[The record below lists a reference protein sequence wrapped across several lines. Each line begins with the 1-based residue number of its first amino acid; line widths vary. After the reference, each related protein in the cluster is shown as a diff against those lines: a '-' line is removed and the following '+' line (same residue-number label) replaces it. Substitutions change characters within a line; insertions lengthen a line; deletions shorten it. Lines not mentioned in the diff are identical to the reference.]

1 MTQRQSLTRWLG
13 ALGLIL
19 ALLGVVSRGAQG
31 AHTARAATR
40 AQAEKGDIAS
50 QEIFAEHLGADPGNG
65 EGAVVQS
72 RSDQFDGHPKLM
84 GKLRFSEGL
93 VDYTPAVTTRFSK
106 QFSVNG
112 QSDQEPENRRLQ
124 RETLAEYERRWAEAD
139 TIVANVEKQLGKP
152 FGDLSGDDYSWL
164 MENLDLHVDDDLWA
178 WSHLAGIPIV
188 ALNQMS
194 TFFYCNV
201 HLLEDLEAAADM
213 SLEEIIR
220 LKRGYNPENG
230 RPTLHT
236 VDGSALRLRTLPP
249 GTVRVAATTGP
260 FSHDENYA
268 EPRIVLEALAP
279 YLVKLEAIPNRQYIV
294 EGIRAL
300 PLSVVKAYRGKAI
313 YLTTVRGRSY
323 AVGMPISNSVYTG
336 FVGMQAGFFLD
347 RNTGPLTTHNFVHE
361 LGHVI
366 DYTVIAGQY
375 GRYLHPYQFPEF
387 RSTKT
392 EKDRVFGKGNDRVP
406 ATAYGYVSRYAR
418 TNAQESFAEHFA
430 NYILKKEQF
439 LQRADGERSAGHPEL
454 MDKYRFLERLLDRT
468 PVSTNRLS
476 RAYLEWLGGW

>member
-19 ALLGVVSRGAQG
+19 SLLGVVSRGAASAPTVQAG
-31 AHTARAATR
+31 TR
-40 AQAEKGDIAS
+40 AQAEKSDTAS
-50 QEIFAEHLGADPGNG
+50 QERFAEHLWADPRNG
-65 EGAVVQS
+65 EGAFVQS
-72 RSDQFDGHPKLM
+72 RNDQFDGYPKLM
-84 GKLRFSEGL
+84 GKLRFREGL
-93 VDYTPAVTTRFSK
+93 VDYTPAVTMRFSK
-106 QFSVNG
+106 QFSVNE
-112 QSDQEPENRRLQ
+112 QSDQEHENRRLQ
-124 RETLAEYERRWAEAD
+124 REALAEYERRWAEAD
-139 TIVANVEKQLGKP
+139 TIVANVERQLGRP
-152 FGDLSGDDYSWL
+152 FGDLSEDDYSWL
-164 MENLDLHVDDDLWA
+164 MENLDLNVDDDLWA
-178 WSHLAGIPIV
+178 WSHLTGIPIV

-201 HLLEDLEAAADM
+201 HLLEDLEAAAEM
-213 SLEEIIR
+213 SLAEIVR
-220 LKRGYNPENG
+220 LKRGYDPENG

-236 VDGSALRLRTLPP
+236 ADGRALRLRALPT
-249 GTVRVAATTGP
+249 GTVRVAARTGP

-294 EGIRAL
+294 DGIRAL
-300 PLSVVKAYRGKAI
+300 PLLIVKAYRGKAI

-375 GRYLHPYQFPEF
+375 GRYLHPYQFPEL

-392 EKDRVFGKGNDRVP
+392 EKDRVFGRGDDKVP
-406 ATAYGYVSRYAR
+406 ATAHGYVSRYAR
-418 TNAQESFAEHFA
+418 TNAQENFAEHFA

-439 LQRADGERSAGHPEL
+439 LQRAEGERSAGHPEL
-454 MDKYRFLERLLDRT
+454 MDKYRFLERFLDRT
-468 PVSTNRLS
+468 PVTTNRLS
-476 RAYLEWLGGW
+476 RAYLEWLGG